1 MSLEPEYNN
10 RTRVPESG
18 AIIGRWM
25 QAAEAFRLVHPPET
39 LTYGPGAREVMD
51 IFWPQG
57 VARPPVAL
65 FFHGGYWQALDG
77 RAVSHVAAGLL
88 AQGVAVA
95 LPSYDLCP
103 EVPVARIVAQAEAA
117 ARALHAR
124 TGRAALAMGHSAGG
138 HLAAMLLARL
148 PVAMVAAALPISG
161 LFWLEP
167 LVGTSIN
174 AKLGLDAT
182 TARGL
187 SPALLP
193 APGRPLHAVV
203 GGEESGE
210 FLRQTR
216 EFAAL
221 WGGSHE
227 ALPGLNHFTVLAPLE
242 DPAHPLT
249 QRAARLAWHAG
260 AGLTEA

>member
-1 MSLEPEYNN
+1 MEYNN
-10 RTRVPESG
+10 RARVPESG
-18 AIIGRWM
+18 AIIAGWIE
-25 QAAEAFRLVHPPET
+25 AARAFRLAHPPQT
-39 LTYGPGAREVMD
+39 LAYGPGPREVMD
-51 IFWPQG
+51 LFLPAG
-57 VARPPVAL
+57 GAHPPIAL

-103 EVPVARIVAQAEAA
+103 EVPLAHILAQAEAA
-117 ARALHAR
+117 ALALHAR

-148 PVAMVAAALPISG
+148 PAEVVGAALPISG

-167 LVGTSIN
+167 LLGTSIN
-174 AKLGLDAT
+174 AGLGLDAA
-182 TARGL
+182 TARAL

-193 APGRPLHAVV
+193 PSGRPLHTVA
-203 GGEESGE
+203 GGAESAE
-210 FLRQTR
+210 FLRQSR
-216 EFAAL
+216 EFASL
-221 WGGSHE
+221 WGGGFE
-227 ALPGLNHFTVLAPLE
+227 ALPGLNHFTVLDPLT

-249 QRAARLAWHAG
+249 RRAARLARQAG
-260 AGLTEA
+260 GGLTGA